1 MEIEEVQITKQMINY
16 FKFFIGDVEEEKKEE
31 KEGEEKDKEAKS
43 EDKAAQAK
51 DFKIMQELH
60 STTKNTR
67 NGEQTMFEDIL
78 YCFLEKVFESFP
90 EEKLSANLPN
100 FITEMAKSKTI
111 GAPGFNLGLSRF
123 LQLIC
128 QLAVDVPHICKT
140 FATCVLIPLIDL
152 EMVNFAKIK
161 WHSDAPA
168 ETEED
173 EEFKEVEGHYK
184 VMAHLIQKH
193 KYDAEWM
200 KKNCPVLLSEDDSLK
215 HILDHKQLVEDIQ
228 MDLKPLDA
236 DEADKICTIM
246 GLDKNREPNY

>member
-1 MEIEEVQITKQMINY
+1 MIKY
-16 FKFFIGDVEEEKKEE
+16 FKFFIGDVEEEEKEKKDDEE
-31 KEGEEKDKEAKS
+31 KDKEAKDKEAKS

-51 DFKIMQELH
+51 DFKIMSELH
-60 STTKNTR
+60 SSTKNTR
-67 NGEQTMFEDIL
+67 NNEQTSFEDML

-90 EEKLSANLPN
+90 EEKLIANLPN

-140 FATCVLIPLIDL
+140 FATCVLNPLIDL
-152 EMVNFAKIK
+152 DMLNFTKIK

-168 ETEED
+168 EED

-184 VMAHLIQKH
+184 VMAHLIHKH
-193 KYDAEWM
+193 KYDAAWM
-200 KKNCPVLLSEDDSLK
+200 KKNCPVLLSEEDSLK
-215 HILDHKQLVEDIQ
+215 HILDHKQLVEDIK
-228 MDLKPLDA
+228 MDLTPLDA
-236 DEADKICTIM
+236 DDAE
-246 GLDKNREPNY
+246 